1 MKPLIRTAQD
11 SDLEAILALE
21 DAFAPAERWSRQS
34 WGEEL
39 SHCHVLVADC
49 PPVVGAASF
58 RLIVDEVELDSVV
71 VAGHFRRTGLAT
83 QLINEGMRW
92 ANSRGAGRM
101 LLEVAL
107 DNEAASALYS
117 KLGFVEL
124 SRRKNYYG
132 SGRDALVMT
141 KDL

>member
-1 MKPLIRTAQD
+1 MKPLIRAAQD
-11 SDLEAILALE
+11 SDLDAILALE
-21 DAFAPAERWSRQS
+21 AAFAPTERWSRQS

-39 SHCHVLVADC
+39 NHCHVLVAHQ
-49 PPVVGAASF
+49 PAVVAVASF

-71 VAGHFRRTGLAT
+71 VADHLRRTGLAT
-83 QLINEGMRW
+83 RLISEGMKW
-92 ANSRGAGRM
+92 AKSQGAGRI

-107 DNEAASALYS
+107 DNEAASNLYS
-117 KLGFVEL
+117 KLGFVKL

>member
-1 MKPLIRTAQD
+1 MKPLIRAAQD
-11 SDLEAILALE
+11 GDLDAILALE
-21 DAFAPAERWSRQS
+21 AAFTPAERWSRQS
-34 WGEEL
+34 WSAEL

-49 PPVVGAASF
+49 PPVVGVASF
-58 RLIVDEVELDSVV
+58 RLIADEVELDSVV
-71 VAGHFRRTGLAT
+71 VADYLRRTGVAT

-92 ANSRGAGRM
+92 AKSQGAGRM

-124 SRRKNYYG
+124 SRRNNYYG